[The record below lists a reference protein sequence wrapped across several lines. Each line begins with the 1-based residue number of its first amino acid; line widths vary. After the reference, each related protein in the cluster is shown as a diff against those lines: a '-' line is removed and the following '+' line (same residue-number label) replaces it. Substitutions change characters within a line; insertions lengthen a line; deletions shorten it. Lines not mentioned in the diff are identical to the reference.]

1 MLIKRR
7 QLLKE
12 GKTQEYKDLVKDM
25 IAREEATCGD
35 LLTDA
40 MEHIG
45 LNEQEFMQMH
55 SIYMQNPQTQQIL
68 MQAQF
73 APSAQ

>member
-45 LNEQEFMQMH
+45 LNEQEFM
-55 SIYMQNPQTQQIL
+55 
-68 MQAQF
+68 
-73 APSAQ
+73 